1 MATRNYVLQRCMRK
15 TRTRLVW
22 ETVCPPVTWRE
33 GLAQLAAV
41 EDHPRPHRL
50 LQGVPEALFVGS
62 RLTEAAPRQKEA
74 CNART

>member
-1 MATRNYVLQRCMRK
+1 MATRNYVLQRCMRQ

-50 LQGVPEALFVGS
+50 VVGVPEALFVGS
-62 RLTEAAPRQKEA
+62 RLNEAAPKK
-74 CNART
+74 